1 MFNFYEFEKRVRQEA
16 DTLNSTLRDERIHEN
31 QRSKLAC
38 PKFNVIAG
46 KNEDLAKNYKT
57 RVAHFIKEVG
67 ASVSR
72 YKLLQMIE
80 KPIIENDYY
89 DPLKSLQHSKNLN
102 LAHHTF
108 RYTHSKNERIEV
120 TSI

>member
-31 QRSKLAC
+31 QRSKHPC
-38 PKFNVIAG
+38 PKFNVITG

-67 ASVSR
+67 ASVSL
-72 YKLLQMIE
+72 YKL
-80 KPIIENDYY
+80 
-89 DPLKSLQHSKNLN
+89 
-102 LAHHTF
+102 
-108 RYTHSKNERIEV
+108 
-120 TSI
+120 